1 MLDEFFQKRNVDL
14 KFNPEGRSNSQAF
27 RGAKV
32 RDNLF
37 LAPGDLNKI
46 KTPSVINRDMLSSG
60 NRMAPSFNAIQTV

>member
-14 KFNPEGRSNSQAF
+14 KFNPEGRSNSQAV

-60 NRMAPSFNAIQTV
+60 SRMAPSFNAIQTV